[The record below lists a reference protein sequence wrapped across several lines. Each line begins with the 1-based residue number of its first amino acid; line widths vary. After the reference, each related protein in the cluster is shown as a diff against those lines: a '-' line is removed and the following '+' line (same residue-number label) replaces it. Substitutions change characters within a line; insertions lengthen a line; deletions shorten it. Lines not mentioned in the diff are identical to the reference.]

1 MNRPTPLR
9 SPAALLTVLAV
20 LLGTLAAVLALA
32 APAKAVTVRG
42 TFTLQGGSGA
52 IGDPV
57 FATGVTTS
65 AACPQPADPAE
76 PYDRVELALV
86 NPDASADWTDIAG
99 SAAGEPLSG
108 GPFTR
113 ELDHR
118 VVDGQPRSSSL
129 SEALRRYRPEGPLDG
144 RYELRL
150 HCRTATETNREDY
163 FSAMVE
169 VTGETWAPIAQRAT
183 VLEVTSDPVQAVEGG
198 RATITATVQPADAA
212 GSVAFQKFFN
222 EELTDLGTVAVS
234 GGKAETVLTDLPLA
248 PDGIGVVATFTP
260 ADPEAHTPVFSV
272 YTLYVTDEPLPTPT
286 TPTPTGTTPTPTGTT
301 PTPTDTP
308 TGTPTDDPTDEPTDE
323 PTPTDPPSGTP
334 TATGTATP
342 TPTATGTGT
351 TGDTSGD
358 SGSGSGSG
366 SGGDSGSSGSGS
378 GGSDT
383 GSAGGSGSGSGSGTG
398 GSGGTTTNG
407 GTLAATGA
415 SSAASAALGSLALC
429 LLGAAAVIEVRRRK
443 AGARP

>member
-1 MNRPTPLR
+1 MNRPTPLC

-57 FATGVTTS
+57 LATGVTTS

-234 GGKAETVLTDLPLA
+234 GGKAETFLTDLPLA

-286 TPTPTGTTPTPTGTT
+286 TPTGTTPTPTGTT

-323 PTPTDPPSGTP
+323 PTPTDSPTGTP
-334 TATGTATP
+334 TATGSATATP
-342 TPTATGTGT
+342 TATGT

-358 SGSGSGSG
+358 SGPGAGSGSGSG

-383 GSAGGSGSGSGSGTG
+383 GSSGGSGSGAG